1 MLEYWWNAK
10 NMPSSSNWLQVIASE
25 EQPKLN
31 TLPSCVSLSNIKSDN
46 YVRLVAADITVD
58 DKEQYSGKLKVFR
71 GLDLESEHE
80 LGGIPAAI
88 ESLYIDETESKTP
101 ILAVAIAESILFYRH
116 MKPYFKY
123 TLPELEILDAERE
136 IWRKLNIVRQEDQES
151 FVEALKAYERPKLC
165 RKSQRLLQLLPEERY
180 NFIRDQGE
188 GPLNRFANVIALK
201 CLARVSRGHSQPPS
215 HLVVATDN
223 GEVLIIEP
231 QSFGIL
237 YKATVCPD
245 TPPSVLAVHGTFETD
260 FCIIIA
266 TRYGSVYLL
275 RKACPEAQEIF
286 KLSQPM
292 TGLVL
297 LPIDQTIVV
306 AAMNKRLLC
315 YSKKGKQLYLIPLGK
330 QPICLNSINLQHLG
344 LTLICVALEG
354 GLVQFYMQKYLVD
367 EFETNGTV
375 SSMLFGRMG
384 WEEYVL
390 CLTTIEGDLIVKI
403 LKRTATFEPH
413 QDLSTRN
420 ILELGIEDDMVD
432 ASILEKPKKS
442 SIFVEQIAR
451 EKKNAKITYGSFQVE
466 LWRLRHTAARAT
478 VSALNSSEQTTSI
491 DITHAPVKLSA
502 EVCGVGSIFRVY
514 LTIQNLSTYKM
525 ASNLTVLIHSDR
537 HHYTTVKSLAKLPC
551 ILPGIPLKIDFE
563 VVAVINPNDK
573 LPPHSLT
580 PDNSH
585 IRIMLI
591 KAQQTKPLIAAVIA
605 IPATI

>member
-1 MLEYWWNAK
+1 MSGSK
-10 NMPSSSNWLQVIASE
+10 NWLQVITSE

-31 TLPSCVSLSNIKSDN
+31 TLPSCVTLSDIKSDG
-46 YVRLVAADITVD
+46 YVRLIAADIMVD
-58 DKEQYSGKLKVFR
+58 DKEEYSAKLKVFR
-71 GLDLESEHE
+71 GIDLESEHE
-80 LGGIPAAI
+80 LRGIPAAI
-88 ESLYIDETESKTP
+88 ESLYIDEIESKTP

-123 TLPELEILDAERE
+123 TLPELEILDEERE
-136 IWRKLNIVRQEDQES
+136 IWRKLNIVRQKDQDS
-151 FVEALKAYERPKLC
+151 LVEALKVYERPKLC
-165 RKSQRLLQLLPEERY
+165 RKSQRLLQLSPEER
-180 NFIRDQGE
+180 NDFIRKQGD
-188 GPLNRFANVIALK
+188 GPFNRYANIVALK
-201 CLARVSRGHSQPPS
+201 CLARVSSGHSQQPS
-215 HLVVATDN
+215 HLVIATDN
-223 GEVLIIEP
+223 GEVLIVEP

-237 YKATVCPD
+237 YKAIACPD
-245 TPPSVLAVHGTFETD
+245 TSPSILAAHGTFETD

-275 RKACPEAQEIF
+275 RKACSEAQEIF

-306 AAMNKRLLC
+306 SAMDKRLLC
-315 YSKKGKQLYLIPLGK
+315 YSKKGKQLYLISLIK

-344 LTLICVALEG
+344 LTLICVAMEG

-367 EFETNGTV
+367 EFEINGTV

-384 WEEYVL
+384 WEEHVL
-390 CLTTIEGDLIVKI
+390 CLTTIEGDLVVKI
-403 LKRTATFEPH
+403 LKRIANFEPH
-413 QDLSTRN
+413 RDLSNRN
-420 ILELGIEDDMVD
+420 LLGIDDDMVN
-432 ASILEKPKKS
+432 ASVLEKPKKS

-478 VSALNSSEQTTSI
+478 VDALNSSERTISN

-502 EVCGVGSIFRVY
+502 EVCGLGPVFRVY

-525 ASNLTVLIHSDR
+525 ASNLTVLIHADR
-537 HHYTTVKSLAKLPC
+537 RHYTTVKSLAKLPS

-573 LPPHSLT
+573 LPPHTLT
-580 PDNSH
+580 PDISY

-591 KAQQTKPLIAAVIA
+591 KAQQTKPLIAALIVM
-605 IPATI
+605 PSTI

>member
-1 MLEYWWNAK
+1 MCMRVY
-10 NMPSSSNWLQVIASE
+10 
-25 EQPKLN
+25 EQHLKL
-31 TLPSCVSLSNIKSDN
+31 LCKKILIKA
-46 YVRLVAADITVD
+46 VDITVD

-136 IWRKLNIVRQEDQES
+136 IWRRLSIVRQEDQEN

-180 NFIRDQGE
+180 NFIRDHAE
-188 GPLNRFANVIALK
+188 GPFNRFANVIALK
-201 CLARVSRGHSQPPS
+201 CLARVSTGHSQPPS

-260 FCIIIA
+260 FCVIIA

-297 LPIDQTIVV
+297 LPIDQTIVA

-367 EFETNGTV
+367 EFQTNGTV

-403 LKRTATFEPH
+403 LKRTATFEPL
-413 QDLSTRN
+413 QNLSTRN
-420 ILELGIEDDMVD
+420 ILGIDDDMVD
-432 ASILEKPKKS
+432 ATILEKPKKS

-478 VSALNSSEQTTSI
+478 VGALNSSEQTTSN

-502 EVCGVGSIFRVY
+502 EVCGAGSIFRVY

-537 HHYTTVKSLAKLPC
+537 RHYTTVKSLAKISLFQLPC

-591 KAQQTKPLIAAVIA
+591 KAQQAKPLIAAVIA
-605 IPATI
+605 IPTTI

>member
-1 MLEYWWNAK
+1 MLCLHPYNEHPYK
-10 NMPSSSNWLQVIASE
+10 QLQ
-25 EQPKLN
+25 
-31 TLPSCVSLSNIKSDN
+31 
-46 YVRLVAADITVD
+46 
-58 DKEQYSGKLKVFR
+58 
-71 GLDLESEHE
+71 
-80 LGGIPAAI
+80 
-88 ESLYIDETESKTP
+88 
-101 ILAVAIAESILFYRH
+101 
-116 MKPYFKY
+116 
-123 TLPELEILDAERE
+123 
-136 IWRKLNIVRQEDQES
+136 
-151 FVEALKAYERPKLC
+151 
-165 RKSQRLLQLLPEERY
+165 
-180 NFIRDQGE
+180 NFIRDYGE
-188 GPLNRFANVIALK
+188 GPFNRFANVIALK

-237 YKATVCPD
+237 YKAIVCPD

-275 RKACPEAQEIF
+275 RKACPDGQEIF

-420 ILELGIEDDMVD
+420 ILELGIGDDMVD

-502 EVCGVGSIFRVY
+502 EVCGVGSTFRVY

-537 HHYTTVKSLAKLPC
+537 RHYTTVKSLAKVPYNVSYNVPIKIILIINFISLFQLPC

-591 KAQQTKPLIAAVIA
+591 KARQTKPLIAAVIA